1 MEVFAAAGI
10 VQSLIAA
17 LAFAIWG
24 LYLQRAMQR
33 GASGTS
39 GGVLTATLL
48 VVCYLPIAAWRLYS
62 GVPLPPGAAVGY
74 FMGAGTVTVFLGA
87 LVTSH
92 AVLRIGA
99 AHTAAVR
106 LLDPFFALVIA
117 ALFLGE
123 RVSLRGVL
131 GIALLVAALG
141 LLHAHTEGGTGA
153 GVRRAAGIGL
163 LFAVASSLAF
173 TIGSVARKAGL
184 ILYPYPEIAP
194 VLIGLAGLVGSAGS
208 SVFSGTPGRT
218 FAAVTGP
225 PARDLWL
232 SSVAGTIG
240 TWFMLSALAVA
251 PVPVV
256 VSVRNLSPWFALFL
270 APLIL
275 RRPLRIT
282 GSTLVSFALLTA
294 GMLLVVFR

>member
-1 MEVFAAAGI
+1 MEVFAASGI
-10 VQSLIAA
+10 IQSLAAA

-24 LYLQRAMQR
+24 IYLQRAMQR

-39 GGVLTATLL
+39 GGVLTGVLL
-48 VVCYLPIAAWRLYS
+48 IVCYLPIALWRLRT
-62 GVPLPPGAAVGY
+62 GVPLPSAAAVGY
-74 FMGAGTVTVFLGA
+74 FMGAGSVTVFLGA
-87 LVTSH
+87 LVSSH

-123 RVSLRGVL
+123 RVSLRGVA
-131 GIALLVAALG
+131 GIALLVGALAV
-141 LLHAHTEGGTGA
+141 LHAHTEGESGA
-153 GVRRAAGIGL
+153 GVRRAVGVGL
-163 LFAVASSLAF
+163 LFAVASSVAY

-184 ILYPYPEIAP
+184 VVYPYPEIAP
-194 VLIGLAGLVGSAGS
+194 VLIGLAGLIGGAGS
-208 SVFSGTPGRT
+208 SLFTRARRRV
-218 FAAVTGP
+218 FAAIVGP

-232 SSVAGTIG
+232 SSAAGTAG
-240 TWFMLSALAVA
+240 TWFMLAALAVA

-256 VSVRNLSPWFALFL
+256 VAVRNLSPWFALFL

-275 RRPLRIT
+275 GRPLRIT
-282 GSTLVSFALLTA
+282 LPTLLSFVLLTA